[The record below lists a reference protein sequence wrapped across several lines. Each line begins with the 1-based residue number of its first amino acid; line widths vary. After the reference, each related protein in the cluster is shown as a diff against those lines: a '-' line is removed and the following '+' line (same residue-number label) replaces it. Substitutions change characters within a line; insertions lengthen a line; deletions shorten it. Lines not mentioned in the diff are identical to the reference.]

1 MTIESTTSSEKGF
14 ILRSP
19 SLDAG
24 ELVPENYVFNGSGC
38 SGKNLSPAL
47 EWEGAP
53 EGTKSFALTVFDPDA
68 PNEGGWRHWTVV
80 NIPGDVQKIEEGASS
95 KHALPGEA
103 LEVENDFGDIGY
115 GGPCPPKGD
124 RPHRYVFTLYAL
136 KSDHLNVDPDTDRV
150 TFETSLQNNT
160 LGKATFTVRY
170 AH

>member
-19 SLDAG
+19 SLEAG
-24 ELVPENYVFNGSGC
+24 EMVPESYVFNGEGC

-68 PNEGGWRHWTVV
+68 PAEGGWRHWTVL
-80 NIPGDVQKIEEGASS
+80 NIPGDIHEIEEGASS
-95 KHALPGEA
+95 KHTLPREA
-103 LEVENDFGDIGY
+103 VEVENDFGETQY

-124 RPHRYVFTLYAL
+124 RAHRYVFTLYAL
-136 KSDHLNVDPDTDRV
+136 KSDHLNIDPDTDRV
-150 TFETSLQNNT
+150 TVETSLQNNT

>member
-1 MTIESTTSSEKGF
+1 MTIESTSSTETGF
-14 ILRSP
+14 VLRSP
-19 SLDAG
+19 SIEAG
-24 ELVPENYVFNGSGC
+24 EMMPEDFVFSGMGC
-38 SGKNLSPAL
+38 IGKNLSPAL

-80 NIPGDVQKIEEGASS
+80 NIPGQVHELKEGASNH
-95 KHALPGEA
+95 HALPKEA
-103 LEVENDFGDIGY
+103 IEIENDFGETTYD
-115 GGPCPPKGD
+115 GPCPPKGD
-124 RPHRYVFTLYAL
+124 KPHRYVFTIYAL
-136 KSDHLNVDPDTDRV
+136 KSERLNVDEDTDRV